1 MSTSPTSTE
10 TICVSESPDETVA
23 IGKSLALKHPQGA
36 CFYLEGDL
44 GAGKTLLT
52 KGIASGYGVP
62 PDRVVS
68 PTFALVNRYSG
79 GSRMLYHI
87 DLYRIEN
94 ERELA
99 ELGLEELEDELVDRQ
114 EDGRKEGS
122 AVIVVEWSEK
132 LDALGG
138 YRRPNAVQV
147 RLEVIE
153 GDRRRIRITETGAT
167 GAQP

>member
-1 MSTSPTSTE
+1 VTTSPTSTE
-10 TICVSESPDETVA
+10 TIYESASPDETVA
-23 IGKSLALKHPQGA
+23 IGALLTRNHPEGA

-79 GSRMLYHI
+79 GRRTVYHI

-99 ELGLEELEDELVDRQ
+99 ELGLEELGDEIEDAP
-114 EDGRKEGS
+114 GGN
-122 AVIVVEWSEK
+122 AVVVVEWSEK

-138 YRRPNAVQV
+138 YRRPRAVQV
-147 RLEVIE
+147 RLEVME
-153 GDRRRIRITETGAT
+153 DGHRRIRTTETGA
-167 GAQP
+167 GGERH